1 MSVEVIVLVFYG
13 KCISYLRYNFTWSL
27 ERCIEFILGIFV
39 HVFSKSSKAQNSV
52 VYTLSI
58 KFLHILFWIKRP

>member
-1 MSVEVIVLVFYG
+1 MEFGTVQYDLVA
-13 KCISYLRYNFTWSL
+13 YNLSS
-27 ERCIEFILGIFV
+27 EFLYTF
-39 HVFSKSSKAQNSV
+39 FRKAAKAQNSV